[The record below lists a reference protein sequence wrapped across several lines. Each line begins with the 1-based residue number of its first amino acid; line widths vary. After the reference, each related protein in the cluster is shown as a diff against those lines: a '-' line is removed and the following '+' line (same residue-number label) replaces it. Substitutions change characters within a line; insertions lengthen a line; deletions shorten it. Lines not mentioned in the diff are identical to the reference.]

1 MKFIR
6 VQKTAGND
14 IVDEIRDIAKA
25 GYCEITKDDTV
36 SIKAKAGRRIA
47 FSVQL
52 EGIIF
57 QAKEICLVTKDF
69 GTDDEEQ
76 RVYDYMFL
84 DNNAIDLNRIDFS
97 NNKHMSIEMMSI

>member
-6 VQKTAGND
+6 IQETAGND
-14 IVDEIRDIAKA
+14 IVDEIREIAGA
-25 GYCEITKDDTV
+25 GLCEITKDDAV
-36 SIKAKAGRRIA
+36 SIRAKAKSRIA

-57 QAKEICLVTKDF
+57 QAKEICLVSHDF
-69 GTDDEEQ
+69 GTNDEEQ

-84 DNNAIDLNRIDFS
+84 DNNSIDLNRIDFS
-97 NNKHMSIEMMSI
+97 DNKHMSIEMMSI